1 MITELV
7 SRVFSARNISH
18 IHHWKTKSYAQH
30 VALGG
35 FYDGVIDSVD
45 AIVENFQGLYGD
57 IGDVEAIS
65 GKAPKDIV
73 KYLSD
78 EADWIEAN
86 RDEITQGSDSLGN
99 LVDNLVNTYTKTI
112 FLLGLK

>member
-1 MITELV
+1 MINQLV
-7 SRVFSARNISH
+7 ARVFAARSVAH

-30 VALGG
+30 VCLGS
-35 FYDGVIDSVD
+35 FYSDVIEAVD
-45 AIVENFQGLYGD
+45 AVVENYIGLYGD
-57 IGDVEAIS
+57 FEPETIDQPKV
-65 GKAPKDIV
+65 KDII

-99 LVDNLVNTYTKTI
+99 LVDNLVTVYTKTI